1 MPRLSAEKP
10 KDTVRRTQGGTIYN
24 ALRLC
29 SGHFQRK
36 VILNFGISER
46 LRAFRYPIFTA
57 EVVTAKQYLPCRF
70 LRKRGTAGRSS
81 FFQRDKKQMPIAFTT
96 LPVKRR
102 FGKIRR
108 FSRIANYNKIPLIM
122 PRATRRAFQIV
133 LLHTYKK
140 NRTRGHGYGSQ
151 CAGIRRSLPRS
162 SCRPPASA

>member
-1 MPRLSAEKP
+1 M
-10 KDTVRRTQGGTIYN
+10 
-24 ALRLC
+24 
-29 SGHFQRK
+29 
-36 VILNFGISER
+36 NFGISER

-151 CAGIRRSLPRS
+151 CAGSGGLFHALLAGLQLLLEAAGRLVCRKLADGQAPALSREEVE
-162 SCRPPASA
+162 SCLTDTGL